1 MSSREEAYKRIWDGY
16 RLYAGTAYVSRK
28 GFELV
33 GLTKDT
39 EMPLPVAETFVRR
52 GESAMEHQAKTAW
65 LAMAFNDNFPL
76 FFSDMD
82 SAYSLAYLMMTV
94 GLCHDVGEVAIG
106 DIPDDGNPLHD
117 KKDAAEREVFKK
129 LMAACPHNGKFF
141 VKAFGELQSKNV
153 LRGKALYAL
162 DKLEAVLT
170 LLFLEQYEHYGVM
183 NKKPFVTESDR
194 HFMRVTRTS
203 CTTDCW
209 AAHTKSL
216 IQNFPETITEPVFGL
231 LKVAVKDVRGEMF
244 EWWDEDVSPE

>member
-1 MSSREEAYKRIWDGY
+1 MIFLSSREEAYKRIWDGY

-129 LMAACPHNGKFF
+129 TNG
-141 VKAFGELQSKNV
+141 
-153 LRGKALYAL
+153 
-162 DKLEAVLT
+162 
-170 LLFLEQYEHYGVM
+170 GVPSQWQIFR
-183 NKKPFVTESDR
+183 KGFW
-194 HFMRVTRTS
+194 RTS
-203 CTTDCW
+203 EQERL
-209 AAHTKSL
+209 ARKS
-216 IQNFPETITEPVFGL
+216 PVC
-231 LKVAVKDVRGEMF
+231 
-244 EWWDEDVSPE
+244 S